1 MAVIREELTLADKF
15 SGALDRYIKK
25 MEQAVERTGAGRT
38 AADRMAESTGQMASR
53 MRDSINENQALY
65 QSEARL
71 SGVTGDLVRNL
82 SGLET
87 AVRGAFTDGEAD
99 AALKRLQREMERTG
113 LVWTNEADRME
124 AADLLARNGLQQLAA
139 EGRITAS
146 AMAEEAAAAEQAA
159 AAQERHEARVSK
171 LTGVLSSMTKGAKS
185 AVASLLGFNGAKNPI
200 DSLNNRLSRT
210 VLYFFSVR
218 KLIRYVTDAIE
229 RAPDETAGSFSKMKS
244 MASDAFARTVV
255 SALEGV
261 QSGVDRLNASLE
273 SEAGQKFMR
282 GLERTGQ
289 AAGAAVGFLMD
300 KAANL
305 VEWMGNNYQTVMTVA
320 AVATGLLAGKMLA
333 TAAATAAANLPLIML
348 VGLSAALVVG
358 LQEAGVTSEEIFAKI
373 GSGAGW
379 LYALGYNLVADAW
392 NLFAT
397 FAEFFA
403 NVFNDPVAAVA
414 HLFFDTFDAIL
425 GVVETTASAIDA
437 LTGSNLASAVSGFRS
452 KMQSWVDNTFG
463 ENEIKID
470 RMEKIS
476 FESAMASGAEKAMSL
491 ANSFADFSLSDA
503 VATSIKNI
511 SDDVNS
517 IKKSVSLSEEDI
529 KSLVDM
535 AERKYVNN
543 INLTTQAPVISVQGQ
558 NTGDT
563 AADRQYFADVLRDI
577 LLEQTASGSVRSTA
591 QAF

>member
-255 SALEGV
+255 SALEGM

-300 KAANL
+300 KAADL

>member
-25 MEQAVERTGAGRT
+25 MEQAVERTSAGRT

-171 LTGVLSSMTKGAKS
+171 LAGVLSGMTKGAKS

-255 SALEGV
+255 SALEGM

-300 KAANL
+300 QAADL

>member
-210 VLYFFSVR
+210 ILYFFSVR

-255 SALEGV
+255 SALEGM

-300 KAANL
+300 KAADL

>member
-38 AADRMAESTGQMASR
+38 ATDRMAESTGQMASR

-124 AADLLARNGLQQLAA
+124 AADLLARTGLQQLAA

-210 VLYFFSVR
+210 ILYFFSVR

-255 SALEGV
+255 SALEGM

-300 KAANL
+300 KAADL

-348 VGLSAALVVG
+348 IGLSAALVVG

-476 FESAMASGAEKAMSL
+476 FESAMASGAEKAMNL

-511 SDDVNS
+511 SDDINS

>member
-1 MAVIREELTLADKF
+1 MSAIREELTLADKF
-15 SGALDRYIKK
+15 SGALDRYIRK
-25 MEQAVERTGAGRT
+25 MEQAAARTVESQT
-38 AADRMAESTGQMASR
+38 AADRMTSATEDM
-53 MRDSINENQALY
+53 
-65 QSEARL
+65 
-71 SGVTGDLVRNL
+71 VKNL
-82 SGLET
+82 SGLEG
-87 AVRGAFTDGEAD
+87 AVHSAFTENEAD
-99 AALKRLQREMERTG
+99 AALKRLQKEMERTG

-124 AADLLARNGLQQLAA
+124 SADLLVRVGLERLAE
-139 EGRITAS
+139 EGRIAANAT
-146 AMAEEAAAAEQAA
+146 AEEAARADQAA
-159 AAQERHEARVSK
+159 SAQERHEAMVSK
-171 LTGVLSSMTKGAKS
+171 LTKTLFGVASGAKS
-185 AVASLLGFNGAKNPI
+185 AVSSLLGFNKAKNPI
-200 DSLNNRLSRT
+200 DSINNRLSRT
-210 VLYFFSVR
+210 IMYFFSVR

-244 MASDAFARTVV
+244 MVSDTFARTVV
-255 SALEGV
+255 SALEGM

-273 SEAGQKFMR
+273 SDAGQKFMR
-282 GLERTGQ
+282 GLERAGRT
-289 AAGAAVGFLMD
+289 AGAAVGFLMD
-300 KAANL
+300 KAADL

-333 TAAATAAANLPLIML
+333 TAASTAAANLPLIML

-476 FESAMASGAEKAMSL
+476 YESAMAAGSEKAMSL
-491 ANSFADFSLSDA
+491 ANAFSDVSLSGA
-503 VATSIKNI
+503 IATSIK
-511 SDDVNS
+511 DDVNS
-517 IKKSVSLSEEDI
+517 IKKTVSLSEEDI
-529 KSLVDM
+529 RYLVDM

-543 INLTTQAPVISVQGQ
+543 INLTTQSPVINVQGQ
-558 NTGDT
+558 NTGNT
-563 AADRQYFADVLRDI
+563 AEDRQNLANTLRDI
-577 LLEQTASGSVRSTA
+577 LLEQTASGAVRTTSQT
-591 QAF
+591 F

>member
-255 SALEGV
+255 SALEGM

>member
-255 SALEGV
+255 SALEGM

-476 FESAMASGAEKAMSL
+476 YESAMASGAEKAMGL